1 MLKLKGVIFTEN
13 TENKVIDDEMM
24 AKDTLFSID
33 QLLQFYFEEEYKQTL
48 IHYKKKFG
56 TDSHRS
62 YEKNVSM
69 MI

>member
-24 AKDTLFSID
+24 AKDTLLSTD

-48 IHYKKKFG
+48 IHYKKNLEQIPIEVIK
-56 TDSHRS
+56 
-62 YEKNVSM
+62 KM
-69 MI
+69 LA

>member
-33 QLLQFYFEEEYKQTL
+33 QLLQSGTMSRKRTHK
-48 IHYKKKFG
+48 IDKF
-56 TDSHRS
+56 
-62 YEKNVSM
+62 
-69 MI
+69 